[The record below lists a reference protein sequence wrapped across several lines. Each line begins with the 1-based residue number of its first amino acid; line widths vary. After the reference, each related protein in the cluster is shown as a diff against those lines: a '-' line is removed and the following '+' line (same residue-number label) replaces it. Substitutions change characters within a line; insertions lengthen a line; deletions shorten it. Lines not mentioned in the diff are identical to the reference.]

1 MLHILAICLGGG
13 IGAVLRYLLFLAVQ
27 RPSGPNFPTGTLVI
41 NLLGCLAIGFLW
53 TLFEGTRLTP
63 GWRLFLFTG
72 VLGGFTTFSAFGF
85 ETLQLWEVGEWRNA
99 LLYVAL
105 SNGVGLSLVAA
116 GALLARRVHWFAG

>member
-13 IGAVLRYLLFLAVQ
+13 LGAVLRHLLFLAVQ
-27 RPSGPNFPTGTLVI
+27 RPTGPDFPLGTLTV

-53 TLFEGTRLTP
+53 TLFEGTRLAP

-72 VLGGFTTFSAFGF
+72 VLGGFTTFSTFGL
-85 ETLQLWEVGEWRNA
+85 ETMQLWEVGEWKSA

-105 SNGVGLSLVAA
+105 SNGVGLPLVAA
-116 GALLARRVHWFAG
+116 GVWLARRAHWFAG